1 MVTLLP
7 LQGLRIQPRTAG
19 DSEFGWK
26 CDPFLP
32 CQHSPFLKVENSCKP
47 KNKTFTLTAFSWK
60 PVCPL
65 ARCAEQLPLVEQ
77 FAFEQ
82 IAIKVASLFQF
93 VGEPFPHRVRTCL
106 GEYRS
111 GDGKGEEVVVEFFE
125 ADQDRKSVV

>member
-60 PVCPL
+60 HTSGTETRLTRNGGGQVW
-65 ARCAEQLPLVEQ
+65 
-77 FAFEQ
+77 
-82 IAIKVASLFQF
+82 S
-93 VGEPFPHRVRTCL
+93 
-106 GEYRS
+106 RS
-111 GDGKGEEVVVEFFE
+111 
-125 ADQDRKSVV
+125 RKSNEIAATVFKETMSQAKFGGGGGTDDVRDR